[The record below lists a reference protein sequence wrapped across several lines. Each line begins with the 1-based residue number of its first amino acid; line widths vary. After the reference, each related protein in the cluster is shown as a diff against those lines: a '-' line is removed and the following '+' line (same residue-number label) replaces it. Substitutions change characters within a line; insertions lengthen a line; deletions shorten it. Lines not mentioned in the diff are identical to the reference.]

1 MTASNVEERAMQ
13 LKDKVFL
20 VTGGGSGLGAAT
32 ATALIEAGAKVV
44 LADVNRAAGEKL
56 AAELGAGALFVETD
70 VTGEASAA
78 NAINAAVTSFGAL
91 HGLVNCAGVAPAEKV
106 VGKEG
111 RTSWRALPRS
121 SIST

>member
-1 MTASNVEERAMQ
+1 MQ

-56 AAELGAGALFVETD
+56 AAELGGNALFVETD

-78 NAINAAVTSFGAL
+78 NAINATVTGFCNYLLSETSNGTASAGASINFSGNQPADPSHAAL
-91 HGLVNCAGVAPAEKV
+91 QHPAGVH
-106 VGKEG
+106 
-111 RTSWRALPRS
+111 
-121 SIST
+121 